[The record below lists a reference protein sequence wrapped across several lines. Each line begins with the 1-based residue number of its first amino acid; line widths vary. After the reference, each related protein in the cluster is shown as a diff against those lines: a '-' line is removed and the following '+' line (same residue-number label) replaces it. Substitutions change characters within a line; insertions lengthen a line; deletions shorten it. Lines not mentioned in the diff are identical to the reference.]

1 MITVPVVAWL
11 AAVFALPLTC
21 VVLAQTRL
29 SLARMRVVSVAAA
42 TLLVVVAAAP
52 IFAPAVRT
60 FGIAPPSLVPGK
72 RDSSRM
78 WPA

>member
-29 SLARMRVVSVAAA
+29 SLARMRVVVRPLPEPLTSHAI
-42 TLLVVVAAAP
+42 TTR
-52 IFAPAVRT
+52 PAWRASW
-60 FGIAPPSLVPGK
+60 GC
-72 RDSSRM
+72 
-78 WPA
+78 